1 MLLSKKYDPSLLLEL
16 KPSKRLEQLLIFAHV
31 LALGACLAAALPLA
45 IKLALLAG
53 IGLYCWGVIRHLND
67 FRQTIRYTEASG
79 WEILDGNDFEPVR
92 VINSTVITV
101 YVIFLQVIR
110 QNAGKKTIIVLNDA
124 LSEDDY
130 RFLIVKLRTSV
141 NTGQIK

>member
-1 MLLSKKYDPSLLLEL
+1 MSKKYDPSLLLEL
-16 KPSKRLEQLLIFAHV
+16 KPSKRLKQLLIFAHV

-53 IGLYCWGVIRHLND
+53 IGLHCWGVIRRLND
-67 FRQTIRYTEASG
+67 FRQIIRYTEASG
-79 WEILDGNDFEPVR
+79 WEILDGDDFEPVR

-141 NTGQIK
+141 NTG

>member
-1 MLLSKKYDPSLLLEL
+1 MSKKYDPSLLLEL

-31 LALGACLAAALPLA
+31 LALGACLTAALPLA

-53 IGLYCWGVIRHLND
+53 IGLHCWGVIRRLND
-67 FRQTIRYTEASG
+67 FRQIIRYTEASG

-141 NTGQIK
+141 NTG